1 MFCLA
6 GGRGRHWAGAPPRAR
21 EPPMTD
27 AARSSPP
34 SSTRWT
40 ALVLVSLAMF
50 GNYYVYDCVNPLED
64 LFASQLGVSAAQF
77 GLLQGVYSVP
87 NVFLPLFGGIL
98 IDRLGVR
105 RSLLLFAGVCMLGAA
120 LTASTAMFTVI
131 VAGRLLFGMGAES
144 LVVASSTALAKWF
157 HGREIGF
164 AFGINLTIARLGS
177 WAADNSPIWAEFAF
191 HSWQRP
197 LQLALVFAAVSV
209 LSALAY
215 AWLERRVEARHA
227 LAGGTPSDRVDL
239 KGIGRLGRSY
249 WFVVALCFTF
259 YSGIFPFRTFAVKML
274 QSVHG
279 LTLEEASFLNST
291 LIIAAMIFTP
301 LFGLL
306 VDRIG
311 RRALL
316 MVAGSLLLLPT
327 YAILMYGSV
336 PPQVPVA
343 MMGMAFALIP
353 AVMWPAVAYLVDLR
367 YLGTALGLMT
377 MVQNVGLAGFNFL
390 IGWANAR
397 SGASVD
403 NPGGYGL
410 GVWIFTALAA
420 TGFMFALLLRRAET
434 GPHARGLEVASP
446 PPPPA

>member
-1 MFCLA
+1 MTEPA
-6 GGRGRHWAGAPPRAR
+6 RSAPPTRY
-21 EPPMTD
+21 
-27 AARSSPP
+27 
-34 SSTRWT
+34 RWT
-40 ALVLVSLAMF
+40 ALVLLSLAMF

-64 LFASQLGVSAAQF
+64 LFASQLGVTAAQF

-105 RSLLLFAGVCMLGAA
+105 RALLLFAIVCLFGAA
-120 LTASTAMFTVI
+120 LTATSAAFAVI
-131 VAGRLLFGMGAES
+131 VAGRLLFGVGAES
-144 LVVASSTALAKWF
+144 LVVAASAGLAKWF

-191 HSWQRP
+191 DSWQRP
-197 LQLALVFAAVSV
+197 LQLALAFAGTSV
-209 LSALAY
+209 AAALAY
-215 AWLERRVEARHA
+215 SWLEKRVAGRYA
-227 LAGGTPSDRVDL
+227 LGAGDAGDKVDLAGIR
-239 KGIGRLGRSY
+239 RLGRSY

-274 QSVHG
+274 QSTHG
-279 LTLEEASFLNST
+279 LTLEDASFLNST

-316 MVAGSLLLLPT
+316 MVLGTLILLPT
-327 YAILMYGSV
+327 YALLMYADL
-336 PPQVPVA
+336 PPQVPIA

-353 AVMWPAVAYLVDLR
+353 AVMWPAVAYLVDLK

-397 SGASVD
+397 SGATLA
-403 NPGGYGL
+403 NPEGYAL
-410 GVWIFTALAA
+410 GVWIFTVLAGA
-420 TGFMFALLLRRAET
+420 GLAFAVLLRRAET
-434 GPHARGLEVASP
+434 GPHARGLEQASP
-446 PPPPA
+446 GRRDA